1 MTKPLQKPRKLP
13 KQERS
18 QATVSAILI
27 ATTRILT
34 EEGYDKFNTN
44 RVAELAGVSVGS
56 LYQYFPNKA
65 ALLYALGEHHANEMA
80 QLAQHHLEDLGD
92 RSILEVLQQI
102 IKAVLAAY
110 AVNPKLYRIL
120 HQQVPRS
127 EEMQKL
133 DDARIEQML
142 HAFLALH
149 RDQLRPQNLD
159 ITVFIVSRTIKALLY
174 DAIADRPNLLKN
186 GELEQELIRM
196 LSSYL
201 MNPISQSFTE
211 NINTLKN

>member
-186 GELEQELIRM
+186 GELEQELMRM

-201 MNPISQSFTE
+201 IAPQ
-211 NINTLKN
+211 

>member
-80 QLAQHHLEDLGD
+80 QLAQQHLEGLGD

-186 GELEQELIRM
+186 GELEQELMRM

>member
-159 ITVFIVSRTIKALLY
+159 ITVFIISRTIKALLY

-186 GELEQELIRM
+186 GELEQELMRM

-201 MNPISQSFTE
+201 IASQ
-211 NINTLKN
+211 

>member
-56 LYQYFPNKA
+56 LYQYFPNKES
-65 ALLYALGEHHANEMA
+65 LLYALGEHHANEMA

-149 RDQLRPQNLD
+149 RDQLRPKNLD
-159 ITVFIVSRTIKALLY
+159 MTVFIISRTIKALLY

-186 GELEQELIRM
+186 GELEQELMRM

-201 MNPISQSFTE
+201 ISPNS
-211 NINTLKN
+211 L

>member
-1 MTKPLQKPRKLP
+1 MTKSLQKPRKLP

-142 HAFLALH
+142 HAFLAPH
-149 RDQLRPQNLD
+149 HDQLRPKNLD

-186 GELEQELIRM
+186 GELEQELMRM

-201 MNPISQSFTE
+201 IASQ
-211 NINTLKN
+211 

>member
-149 RDQLRPQNLD
+149 RDQLRPKNLD
-159 ITVFIVSRTIKALLY
+159 ITVFIISRTIKALLY

-186 GELEQELIRM
+186 GELEQELMRM

-201 MNPISQSFTE
+201 ISPNS
-211 NINTLKN
+211 L

>member
-159 ITVFIVSRTIKALLY
+159 ITVFIISRTIKALLY

-186 GELEQELIRM
+186 GELEQELMRM

-201 MNPISQSFTE
+201 VSPI
-211 NINTLKN
+211 L